1 MSDTRVPSISTHH
14 LRRVVAILAS
24 VLLAAGLV
32 AVPDVA
38 TAGSGKA
45 HGWATYAKFRCKRVS
60 TSDES
65 IHTDCKVTDLKKDG
79 KGVYLQV
86 KGIRDHNWDTNWW
99 RHSRNVRPG
108 YPATNR
114 LKDDSTVEGYGSIDR
129 WRIRVCKEISNVDD
143 PCSGYSTV
151 DV

>member
-1 MSDTRVPSISTHH
+1 MSNAQVRPPSTRRLH
-14 LRRVVAILAS
+14 RVVAAAAS
-24 VLLAAGLV
+24 VMLAASFA

-38 TAGSGKA
+38 SAGSGKA
-45 HGWATYAKFRCKRVS
+45 HGWATFGKFRCKRVS

-86 KGIRDHNWDTNWW
+86 KGIRDHNWDTDWW

-114 LKDDSTVEGYGSIDR
+114 FKNDSAVAGYGSIDR
-129 WRIRVCKEISNVDD
+129 WRIRVCKEVSNADD
-143 PCSGYSTV
+143 PCSGYGTV
-151 DV
+151 GV